1 MASRKL
7 AGSHSLRMGRERM
20 LCPHGIYVYGYGR
33 MGIAYAFPLS
43 CGSEKLWEHGDD
55 GEGMDVSLA
64 CVPDVVSVQY
74 MTKTKEGYTW
84 IQLC

>member
-1 MASRKL
+1 
-7 AGSHSLRMGRERM
+7 
-20 LCPHGIYVYGYGR
+20 
-33 MGIAYAFPLS
+33 MGIACAFPLS

>member
-33 MGIAYAFPLS
+33 MGIACAFHYLAGQKNY
-43 CGSEKLWEHGDD
+43 GS
-55 GEGMDVSLA
+55 MA
-64 CVPDVVSVQY
+64 
-74 MTKTKEGYTW
+74 MTGRAWTSRWPVYLT
-84 IQLC
+84 